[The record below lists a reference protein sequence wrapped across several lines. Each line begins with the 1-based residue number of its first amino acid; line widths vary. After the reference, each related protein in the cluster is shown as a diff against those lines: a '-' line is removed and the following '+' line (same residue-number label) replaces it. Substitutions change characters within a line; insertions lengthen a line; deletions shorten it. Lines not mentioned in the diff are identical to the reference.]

1 MNQEKYTKAYL
12 GLNEK
17 QKQAV
22 DTIYGPL
29 MVIAGPG
36 TGKTQL
42 LSTRVGHILRETDF
56 RPFNILCLT
65 YTTSGVAAMK
75 QRLVELIGP
84 EGNDVEVYTFH
95 SFAEKVIQRYGR
107 YHDVETFQFIDDIDK
122 KILVRELLEEIEF
135 NSPLKKGVSSVD
147 SSIRFVL
154 SVISQIKREKY
165 DPDELIKA
173 LQYEKQTKKDSDEF
187 VYKRKTGEFIKGDF
201 NHGKWKDFENK
212 LTKNIQALHLYE
224 KYSEVVH
231 SRKVMDFD
239 DMLLKALELLSSD
252 DDLRFDIQEQ
262 YQVILVDEFQDTS
275 GAQLDM
281 IHQLCLDNDEPN
293 VMVVGDE
300 DQSIYRF
307 QGANLFNIHD
317 FYKRYLAHKPVEEQM
332 YRMVVLDKNYRS
344 TPIILDTARV
354 LIEHNSERITNIIEG
369 KSIIK
374 KLEAAHPILKT
385 SDEAIEL
392 IEVVNKEDE
401 MLPIALKIEALVH
414 NGVAFKDIAV
424 LFPANNQMIDFS
436 HYLAVLNY
444 PYELSK
450 DENLLED
457 KLILSY
463 IQIFN
468 FIQDFANRKVLS
480 PEQFGEL
487 LMHPWMKLSL
497 YDISKFWAEVKVL
510 DLRNTLD
517 FLEYLEN
524 YQGIERIEQ
533 AISIYKDCVQKL
545 TLLTPHRFFHYVLDS
560 FQIKEWSLT
569 QQQRMDILQKIE
581 VLDNFLKDYFGS
593 IDSGKMNDFLK
604 RLEAYQREE
613 VAIPF
618 SKRFQSDNSIQLMT
632 YHKSKGLEYD
642 YVFVYNAG
650 RYTNRSNDNLYVPE
664 ELLEKDLSDDNEK
677 NRNEEEK
684 RRLLYVAMTRA
695 KKKLYLTDRVTD
707 EANKSKNKFK
717 QELNPIS
724 GDEHKKTP
732 DIAAPVIS
740 SIYKLNEADY
750 IRFESL
756 NISALAIK
764 EEQIYEDSFIHQRL
778 QNFKMSHSTMNSY
791 LECPQKFYIEKLISI
806 PSETSFQ
813 MSMGNFYHSLLE
825 NFDHLII
832 EQPEKNNLN
841 ELLLLARQSLY
852 HYRGQMTEYE
862 FKDVQQALE
871 TNLPL
876 LYQNYM
882 QAQKSL
888 PYELEKKLEMTIG
901 PCLFTGKL
909 DKILFD
915 GDQITIVDY
924 KTGKL
929 SNSKRNHK
937 LDPYNSE
944 FLHTDDASIDQ
955 IYGGNYWRQA
965 VIYSLLVKANYPDKT
980 INEVRYVYI
989 LPEDLE
995 IKTFTISPTI
1005 DDENYMKNLI
1015 LAQYGKIQNKEFSPC
1030 QKMDCPWCEQIAHRQ
1045 SLTIDN

>member
-1 MNQEKYTKAYL
+1 MNQEKYTKAYQ

-122 KILVRELLEEIEF
+122 KILVRELLEEVEF
-135 NSPLKKGVSSVD
+135 NTPLKKGVSSVD
-147 SSIRFVL
+147 SSIRFII
-154 SVISQIKREKY
+154 SIISQIKKEKY
-165 DPDELIKA
+165 DANALIKA
-173 LQYEKQTKKDSDEF
+173 LEHEKLTKKDSEEF
-187 VYKRKTGEFIKGDF
+187 VYKRKTGEFVKGDF
-201 NHGKWKDFENK
+201 NRGKWQDFENK
-212 LTKNIQALHLYE
+212 LTKNIQALQLYE
-224 KYSEVVH
+224 KYSKEVT
-231 SRKVMDFD
+231 SRKVMDYD
-239 DMLLKALELLSSD
+239 DMLLKALELLTNHE
-252 DDLRFDIQEQ
+252 DLRFDIQEQ

-281 IHQLCLDNDEPN
+281 IHQLCSDNDEPN

-317 FYKRYLAHKPVEEQM
+317 FYRRYLAHKPVEEQLE
-332 YRMVVLDKNYRS
+332 RMVVLDKNYRS
-344 TPIILDTARV
+344 TPVILDISRE
-354 LIEHNSERITNIIEG
+354 LIEHNTERITNIIEG

-385 SDEAIEL
+385 SHEPIEL

-401 MLPIALKIEALVH
+401 MLPLALKIETLVQK
-414 NGVAFKDIAV
+414 GVAFKDIAV
-424 LFPANNQMIDFS
+424 LFPNNNHMIDFS
-436 HYLAVLNY
+436 SYLAVMNY

-468 FIQDFANRKVLS
+468 FIQDFATRKVLS

-487 LMHPWMKLSL
+487 LMHPWMGLSL
-497 YDISKFWAEVKVL
+497 YDISRFWSEVKAL
-510 DLRNTLD
+510 DLRNPLEFLD
-517 FLEYLEN
+517 YLEN
-524 YQGIERIEQ
+524 YQGIEKIEQ
-533 AISIYKDCVQKL
+533 SIAIYKSCVQKQSL
-545 TLLTPHRFFHYVLDS
+545 MPPQRFFHLVLDS
-560 FQIKEWSLT
+560 FHIKEWALT
-569 QQQRMDILQKIE
+569 QPHRMDILQKIE
-581 VLDNFLKDYFGS
+581 VLDNFLKEY
-593 IDSGKMNDFLK
+593 IVTIENGKMMDFLK
-604 RLEAYQREE
+604 RIEDYQREE
-613 VAIPF
+613 VAIPY
-618 SKRFQSDNSIQLMT
+618 SKRFQSENSINLMT

-650 RYTNRSNDNLYVPE
+650 RYSNKSNENLYVPE
-664 ELLEKDLSDDNEK
+664 ELLEKDLSDDHEK

-724 GDEHKKTP
+724 EDELRKTP

-740 SIYKLNEADY
+740 SIYNLKEEDY

-756 NISALAIK
+756 NITSLTIK
-764 EEQIYEDSFIHQRL
+764 EEQIYEDSFINQRL
-778 QNFKMSHSTMNSY
+778 QNFKMSHSTMTSY
-791 LECPQKFYIEKLISI
+791 LECPQKFYIEKMISI

-813 MSMGNFYHSLLE
+813 MSMGNFYHGLLE
-825 NFDHLII
+825 NFDKLIQD
-832 EQPEKNNLN
+832 QPEKDNLN
-841 ELLLLARQSLY
+841 ELLLMARQSLY
-852 HYRGQMTEYE
+852 HYRGLMTDFE

-876 LYQNYM
+876 LYHNYM
-882 QAQKSL
+882 QQQKLLS
-888 PYELEKKLEMTIG
+888 YELEKKLEMTIG

-909 DKILFD
+909 DKLIFD

-937 LDPYNSE
+937 LDQYDPA
-944 FLHTDDASIDQ
+944 FLLTDDASIDQ

-995 IKTFTISPTI
+995 IKTFTFSPTI
-1005 DDENYMKNLI
+1005 EDENYMKNLI
-1015 LAQYGKIQNKEFSPC
+1015 LTQYEKIQNKEFTAC
-1030 QKMDCPWCEQIAHRQ
+1030 QKKDCPWCEQLAHRQ
-1045 SLTIDN
+1045 SLTLN